1 MGNAP
6 NIPPGGT
13 PPIPPFWRD
22 EEDWIVLI
30 EFLVDYDREDRA
42 RAVNSIG
49 FMLGYAQMTNTRMLA
64 LVGSAKD
71 NVYELLFSFDSP
83 EHKAEFLRLLQ
94 SNDATRIEEEEILVP
109 PQDEIDEAQPIA
121 RVLPQD
127 VLPHVL
133 GIAAMLSGGVHPEVI
148 Q

>member
-1 MGNAP
+1 MGSAP

-13 PPIPPFWRD
+13 PPVPPFWRD

-30 EFLVDYDREDRA
+30 EFLVDYDEEDRA
-42 RAVNSIG
+42 RAAESIG
-49 FMLGYAQMTNTRMLA
+49 YMLGYAQMTDTRMLA

-83 EHKAEFLRLLQ
+83 EHKTEFLRLLQ
-94 SNDATRIEEEEILVP
+94 SNDATRTEEEEILVP
-109 PQDEIDEAQPIA
+109 RQDEINAAQPIA
-121 RVLPQD
+121 HVLPQD

-133 GIAAMLSGGVHPEVI
+133 GIAAMLSGGIHPEAI

>member
-1 MGNAP
+1 MGSAP

-13 PPIPPFWRD
+13 PPVPPFWRD

-30 EFLVDYDREDRA
+30 EFLVDYDEEDRA
-42 RAVNSIG
+42 RAAESIG
-49 FMLGYAQMTNTRMLA
+49 YMLGYAQMTNTRMLA

-83 EHKAEFLRLLQ
+83 EHKTEFLRLLQ
-94 SNDATRIEEEEILVP
+94 SNDATRTEEEEILVP
-109 PQDEIDEAQPIA
+109 RQDEINAAQPIA
-121 RVLPQD
+121 HVLPQD

-133 GIAAMLSGGVHPEVI
+133 GIAAMLSDGIYPEAI